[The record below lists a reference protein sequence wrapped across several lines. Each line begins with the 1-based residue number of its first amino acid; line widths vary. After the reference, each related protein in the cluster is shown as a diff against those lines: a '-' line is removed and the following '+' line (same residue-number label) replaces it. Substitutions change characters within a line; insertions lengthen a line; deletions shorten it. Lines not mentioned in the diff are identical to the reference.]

1 MKSNRPRILFVGRS
15 IGHFSYYDTVLASI
29 IERGGR
35 VELLLDKKWS
45 SKWLRGIDRTVIE
58 NFTARYPS
66 FRMAWLKRRE
76 DRFRSFIFE
85 LRELRTYRSYVTRP
99 QTTPFYIKRWR
110 AYLSDAWKARLD
122 LPFAEAI
129 LKWPITGKILEWIE
143 DLVPPDPAV
152 TEFIKSRR
160 PDLLICSPQNLRY
173 SEEVEYAKAAKKLG
187 IPVTALTISWDN
199 LSTKGLF
206 HIKPDLLYV
215 WNAYQQA
222 DAATVHGLKP
232 DEIRVTGSPFFDKW
246 FTSPSDIIDRET
258 FCRTVGLDP
267 GRPILLY
274 LGSSKNIATDE
285 TWFISAVY
293 AKLKA
298 NEALADCQIL
308 VRPHPANAEIYP
320 AIVSD
325 EIKVWPEGGA
335 LPETG
340 EDFGMMRASFAH
352 CIGSLGINTSAMID
366 SVLADVPTFTVRVKQ
381 YKNTQSSAVHFQYLE
396 ESRAMYLC
404 NTLRDFIGGLQKVRA
419 GQDDKAGKRKKF
431 AVAFA
436 RPNGLGRTAGDVVAE
451 AALKLARAQR
461 AKSEGAGQKADATS
475 PAKAAS

>member
-1 MKSNRPRILFVGRS
+1 MKSNRLRILFVGRS

-35 VELLLDKKWS
+35 VELLLDKAWS

-58 NFTARYPS
+58 NFTAKYPS
-66 FRMAWLKRRE
+66 FRMSWLKRRD

-110 AYLSDAWKARLD
+110 ALLSDPWKARLD
-122 LPFAEAI
+122 WPFADAI

-143 DLVPPDPAV
+143 DLVPPDPAI
-152 TEFIKSRR
+152 TKFIQERH
-160 PDLLICSPQNLRY
+160 PDLLICSPLNLRY
-173 SEEVEYAKAAKKLG
+173 SEETEYAKAARKLG

-222 DAATVHGLKP
+222 DAVTVHGLKP
-232 DEIRVTGSPFFDKW
+232 DEMKVTGSPFFDKW
-246 FTSPSDIIDRET
+246 FTSPSDLIDRQS

-267 GRPILLY
+267 DRPILLY
-274 LGSSKNIATDE
+274 LGSSKNIAVDE
-285 TWFISAVY
+285 TWLVRAVHE
-293 AKLKA
+293 KLKA
-298 NEALADCQIL
+298 SPELANCQIL

-352 CIGSLGINTSAMID
+352 SIASLGINTSAMID
-366 SVLADVPTFTVRVKQ
+366 SVLADVPTFTIRVKQ
-381 YKNTQSSAVHFQYLE
+381 YKNTQSSAVHFRYLE

-404 NTLRDFIGGLQKVRA
+404 NNLSEFVGTLQKVQS
-419 GQDDKAGKRKKF
+419 GQDAKAGKRKKF

-436 RPNGLGRTAGDVVAE
+436 RPSGLGRAAGDVVGE
-451 AALKLARAQR
+451 IALKLASAYRSR
-461 AKSEGAGQKADATS
+461 SEAAIEGTS
-475 PAKAAS
+475 AARTAAN